1 LETAAS
7 AGLWVMSLPTLGE
20 LRFAQDLFA
29 SERKPYRRRGFEGV
43 WNKFFDM
50 AVMVTFVFF
59 LFM

>member
-1 LETAAS
+1 
-7 AGLWVMSLPTLGE
+7 MSLPTLGE

-29 SERKPYRRRGFEGV
+29 SERKAYRRRNLDDL

>member
-1 LETAAS
+1 
-7 AGLWVMSLPTLGE
+7 MSLPTLGE

-29 SERKPYRRRGFEGV
+29 SERKPYRRRGSEHL
-43 WNKFFDM
+43 WNRFFDM